1 MEKGKTIKAL
11 IIGAFEKGKGPLGLS
26 EIYREVQKY
35 RPEIKDSTI
44 RGRINE
50 SILKNEKLFKRLG
63 GGVYDIE

>member
-1 MEKGKTIKAL
+1 MKEKQTIKAL
-11 IIGAFEKGKGPLGLS
+11 IVGALGKKKKPLGLTD
-26 EIYREVQKY
+26 IYREVQKY

-50 SILKNEKLFKRLG
+50 SILNNEKLFKRLG